1 MTTTSSVVRARASG
15 ATAPELTVNRPSWA
29 DMSKHYP
36 GESIPSDKFSLMVG
50 KSYATVVASNPENY
64 SNTCAVRM
72 SYALN
77 RSGMKL
83 PVAPDGGN
91 MMGDDKL
98 NYWIRVK
105 QLKKKLSDQFGKPD
119 KELVHQHIER
129 TTQKD
134 LVKDRMAKT
143 DKFLTEIKTMK
154 GIVVFEVE
162 GWKDATGH
170 FTLWD
175 GSNLTYV
182 GSGDHNNRS
191 SDEYYFWF
199 LRTIVTDK
207 VVAQTTKVFLW
218 ELK

>member
-1 MTTTSSVVRARASG
+1 MVTSSTVRARAHG
-15 ATAPELTVNRPSWA
+15 ASAPALTVHRPSWA
-29 DMSKHYP
+29 DMSKYYP
-36 GESIPSDKFSLMVG
+36 NESVSSDKFYPMVG
-50 KSYATVVASNPENY
+50 KNYAATVMSDPDNY
-64 SNTCAVRM
+64 ANTCAARM

-91 MMGDDKL
+91 MKGDDGL
-98 NYWIRVK
+98 NYWLRVK
-105 QLKKKLSDQFGKPD
+105 QLKKRLADQFGKPD
-119 KELVHQHIER
+119 KELAHKHIDR
-129 TTQKD
+129 TSQKD
-134 LVKDRMAKT
+134 LVKERIDKT
-143 DKFLTEIKTMK
+143 NKFLDEIKPIK

-175 GSNLTYV
+175 GKDLKYV
-182 GSGDHNNRS
+182 GEGDHNNRS

-207 VVAQTTKVFLW
+207 VVAETTKVFLW